1 MAQLDDFRG
10 SLFRRQ
16 LSQQPIINKQHTLS
30 IFDGFLLLLIHLQ
43 QVSYS
48 WLRVSF
54 VYKIFSNAFAVSLV
68 CYRQLA
74 RIPPV
79 MRGSSVAAAPAIQ
92 KKKISVAFKAPP
104 ACSVAISH
112 TVAVLY
118 CPRYRCRSES
128 PKREQNASLSPT
140 WPLREGG
147 GSLERG
153 RCLPDSTWS
162 NCCMS
167 GTRTARF
174 LTKHATTAH

>member
-1 MAQLDDFRG
+1 MDQLDELRR
-10 SLFRRQ
+10 SLLRRQ
-16 LSQQPIINKQHTLS
+16 LSQTLTKQHTLS
-30 IFDGFLLLLIHLQ
+30 LLDGFSLLLIHLQ

-54 VYKIFSNAFAVSLV
+54 LYKIFSNAFAVSLL

-79 MRGSSVAAAPAIQ
+79 TLGSRVVAAPAIQ
-92 KKKISVAFKAPP
+92 KKKKTTISVAFKTPQAS
-104 ACSVAISH
+104 SVALSH
-112 TVAVLY
+112 TVAALY
-118 CPRYRCRSES
+118 RRRNRCRSES

-162 NCCMS
+162 KV
-167 GTRTARF
+167 
-174 LTKHATTAH
+174 LHV